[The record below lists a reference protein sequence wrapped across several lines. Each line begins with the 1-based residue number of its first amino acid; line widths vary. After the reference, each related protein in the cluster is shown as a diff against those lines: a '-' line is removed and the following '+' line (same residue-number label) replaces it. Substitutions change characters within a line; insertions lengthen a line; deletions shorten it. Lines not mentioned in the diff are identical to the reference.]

1 MKVARGERAKVDA
14 PKSFDPSIGSARVRR
29 AWKIMQEKYADRLH
43 WTGVPLREHVEGVLR
58 NLLPFHPDED
68 AIISCLLHHVLQDR
82 AWTMSALE
90 EAFGPSVRSIV
101 NGVHLL
107 SHVTMQNR
115 RIAIGN
121 LRSMLLRVSDDIR
134 IVLIILCDRAYVLE
148 HIERLPEAKRRRVC
162 GDVLH
167 LFAPVAARLGIYS
180 LKHTLES
187 RAFPVSYPTDAERI
201 AEQLSMLKSTR
212 GAFLDDAAES
222 LHVFLK
228 GEGVSAEITGRE
240 KHPYSIFMKMRSK
253 SVSHIEDIY
262 DLFALRVV
270 VETDEE
276 CYRVLG
282 LLHRKGH
289 PVPHRFKDYIAFP
302 KPNGY
307 RSLHTTLTKLPDVP
321 EGVFTEIQIRTRTM
335 DREAKFGVAA
345 HWSYK
350 ERGSLNK
357 ALQKSQLQKMLEQ
370 QEPVEHQEDET
381 FIDHIF
387 VLTPRGDIVE
397 LPEGSTA
404 LDFAFH
410 VHTEVGLASR
420 GARVNGSI
428 VPLDCALENGDIV
441 EVFKGKDPAASP
453 RWFSLL
459 HTASARA
466 KLRRYLFIR
475 KRPEF
480 IARGREMLNAELA
493 KHQLPPLDGDLSA
506 LRLYEDRVLT
516 SIEREDLL
524 MKVGQGTIRLSTV
537 LTNLGL
543 LTKKTTPVRSRLR
556 RPKGSPQDARIQ
568 LVDNVPMPL
577 SYAKCCKPDE
587 GKAEA
592 LIGVVTRSGDVRV
605 HRHRCRMLA
614 HVNRE
619 RIVRVRWRQPLIAGG
634 SR

>member
-1 MKVARGERAKVDA
+1 MKVSRGEWATVNVPTD
-14 PKSFDPSIGSARVRR
+14 FDPNTGSARVRR
-29 AWKIMQEKYADRLH
+29 AWKIMQEKYAGRFH
-43 WTGVPLREHVEGVLR
+43 WTGVPLQEHVDGVMKT
-58 NLLPFHPDED
+58 LLPFQPDDD
-68 AIISCLLHHVLQDR
+68 AIIACLLHHVLQDR
-82 AWTMSALE
+82 MWTISALE
-90 EAFGPSVRSIV
+90 ENFGTSVRSIV

-107 SHVTMQNR
+107 SHVTMKNR
-115 RIAIGN
+115 RISIGN

-134 IVLIILCDRAYVLE
+134 VVLIILCDRAYVLE
-148 HIERLPEAKRRRVC
+148 HLDRLSEAERRRVC

-167 LFAPVAARLGIYS
+167 LFAPVAARLGIYT

-187 RAFPVSYPTDAERI
+187 RAFPVVYPTDAERI
-201 AEQLSMLKSTR
+201 AEQLCALKSSK
-212 GAFLDDAAES
+212 GSFLDGAARA
-222 LHVFLK
+222 LNLFLK
-228 GEGVSAEITGRE
+228 GEGVGSEVAGRE

-270 VETDEE
+270 VETEEE

-282 LLHRKGH
+282 LLHRRGH

-307 RSLHTTLTKLPDVP
+307 RSLHTTLTKLAGVP
-321 EGVFTEIQIRTRTM
+321 ENAFTEVQIRTRNM

-350 ERGSLNK
+350 ERGSLKK
-357 ALQKSQLQKMLEQ
+357 AVQRSHLQKMLEQ
-370 QEPVEHQEDET
+370 QESVENQEDET
-381 FIDHIF
+381 LIDHIF

-428 VPLDCALENGDIV
+428 VPLDHVLENGDIV

-453 RWFSLL
+453 RWLSLL

-466 KLRRYLFIR
+466 KLRRYLFIH

-480 IARGREMLNAELA
+480 IMRGREILNAELE
-493 KHQLPPLDGDLSA
+493 KSQLPLLDSA
-506 LRLYEDRVLT
+506 LSLLRSYEGRTLT
-516 SIEREDLL
+516 FVEREDLL
-524 MKVGQGTIRLSTV
+524 MKIGQGTIRISSV
-537 LTNLGL
+537 LTSLGFL
-543 LTKKTTPVRSRLR
+543 NEEKSIASSVTR
-556 RPKGSPQDARIQ
+556 RRHISLQNPLIHI
-568 LVDNVPMPL
+568 VDNVPMPL
-577 SYAKCCKPDE
+577 SYAKCCKPHE
-587 GKAEA
+587 GKVEA
-592 LIGVVTRSGDVRV
+592 IIGVVTRSGDIKV
-605 HRHRCRMLA
+605 HRNRCRMLA

-619 RIVRVRWRQPLIAGG
+619 RTVKVRWREREKGENTV
-634 SR
+634 